1 MTRSSSTFPQA
12 AVLVLF
18 LVSCALLRGNEETTG
33 NHLPAP
39 VHEGPV
45 VAATPRPEHKPAKK
59 LTPSAMAI
67 AEAKGLLSLGNRLTE
82 RSDYSAAEIA
92 YRQILNSRE
101 FGEPYTRDAL
111 LGLARM
117 YRVQGSH
124 TKAAAVYEKF
134 LKEYPEDPH
143 VPDAL
148 LDLGRTQRA
157 MGAYRSAITR
167 FYSVIN
173 STLKVQSDNFD
184 HYELLAKTAQFE
196 IAETHFLSGDYAEAG
211 KFFSRL
217 RLLDLAP
224 ADRARAHFKSAYALQ
239 LGGDLDGAVR
249 TIRSYLEEW
258 PSDEN
263 VPEARYLLA
272 TTLRQ
277 LNRTDEALSATLDL
291 LRAEQAV
298 SGADAKRWS
307 YWQRRTGNQLANEF
321 FQNGDTI
328 NALSIY
334 QGLVAL
340 SPEPAWRLPVTYQIA
355 LCYERLRLA
364 DRAHDTYQ
372 SIVDG
377 VAELGTKTGQAVSP
391 ELTELAHMASWR
403 LNNLA
408 WTDQTQNQ
416 LTVFFST
423 TTGQRT
429 TTTPAATAP
438 AVASPVAP
446 VRQ

>member
-1 MTRSSSTFPQA
+1 
-12 AVLVLF
+12 
-18 LVSCALLRGNEETTG
+18 
-33 NHLPAP
+33 
-39 VHEGPV
+39 
-45 VAATPRPEHKPAKK
+45 
-59 LTPSAMAI
+59 MAE
-67 AEAKGLLSLGNRLTE
+67 AEAKGLISLGNRLTE
-82 RSDYSAAEIA
+82 RGDYSAAEIA

-101 FGEPYTRDAL
+101 FGDAYIRESL
-111 LGLARM
+111 LGLAHM
-117 YRVQGSH
+117 YRLQGAH
-124 TKAAAVYEKF
+124 TKAAAIYEKF
-134 LKEYPEDPH
+134 LKEYPDDSH

-157 MGAYRSAITR
+157 MGAYRMAITR

-173 STLKVQSDNFD
+173 STLKVQSENFD

-224 ADRARAHFKSAYALQ
+224 GDRARAHFKSAYALQ
-239 LGGDLDGAVR
+239 LAGDLDGAVR
-249 TIRSYLEEW
+249 TTRSFLEEW
-258 PSDEN
+258 PKDEN

-277 LNRTDEALSATLDL
+277 LNRTDEALAATLDL
-291 LRAEQAV
+291 LRSEQAN

-334 QGLVAL
+334 QGLAAL
-340 SPEPAWRLPVTYQIA
+340 SSDPAWRLPVTYQMA

-364 DRAHDTYQ
+364 DRAHATYQ
-372 SIVDG
+372 AIVEG
-377 VAELGTKTGQAVSP
+377 VAEIGTKAGQPAGP
-391 ELTELAHMASWR
+391 ELTELSHMASWR
-403 LNNLA
+403 LANLD
-408 WTDQTQNQ
+408 WTDQAQHQ

-429 TTTPAATAP
+429 TPAA
-438 AVASPVAP
+438 ASPAP
-446 VRQ
+446 TARQ